1 MMEERKLRMPPPH
14 LQGPLLVKENTF
26 FGKKWQHRFI
36 MVLPNKFQICE
47 NEDECDKRNIMREYN
62 INELDAFETM
72 IPGSSK
78 KYVFKLINDDIE
90 EYYACENAED
100 LRSWTKNLD
109 ILISYWKRKMK
120 MVEEEKNNNYDAPQE
135 DNLMQISESLPRSS
149 NSLSNTFQTVVTLI
163 TKEYKVKVTLLKTAV
178 YHDLFT
184 EINKE
189 AKCPNCNTCQIRER
203 EARLVVVNPHGQVTF
218 VKKDEELYKYFK
230 AKCQFF
236 LMEQKKMLLVVFFE
250 DEKLLGIPVDYNITT
265 NKILQLPSVT
275 KKNKLLGQVSVGLF
289 YTKEGNESLC
299 APEETPLCFFYDES
313 GRPQPNPGKLTI
325 KDKTLRRETV
335 RPDESLKR
343 QVEAAKLRAKVKDN
357 DFIRNQIALD
367 LQNRENGKTVSGYP
381 PETGGLGKR
390 SLSFN
395 VVCDMVHPVEALKIE
410 RKELAVRS
418 IKLSSGQIIQV
429 TADDDE
435 YHDNTPVYSSSLP
448 EPSIY
453 DPERKLRSRSS
464 VLTNRHERVSNRESV
479 VFDTSDMDPMTCMPI
494 INSDFNILK
503 RIDGLSLDKNEAE
516 ETMAAKTQDEKSPE
530 DQVTLAGKKDESVE
544 DREAPTDLSYG
555 DFPTKENINVKG
567 YASEEEIN
575 YPDDEKID
583 TGCVDHIEDDSLV
596 SKNPENECSSDKI
609 DILVHPADDIVKEEP
624 DKRSPSQSQI
634 DQNLKENTR
643 HVKKIKPEEVCK
655 MCAKI
660 SVEDRP
666 IFVKSKH
673 TMKWVVD
680 NAQKDVRAQY
690 ICLIDTHL
698 RHQDGCWQA
707 VDDSCLSNDLEDSL
721 DKGTTKFNIGN
732 SIFCTWVP
740 TERGKPPKWI
750 VRKVL
755 RNDPIVKQKEPV
767 QEPIES
773 KSSEVEPDPVAIIEE
788 SMLDDSSCEKDFDGL
803 ERPAPVS
810 TVVILPSVEKMK
822 QKVSEMKV
830 DVKKKAKDFVDTVS
844 QLDFSMEKE
853 TEKGE
858 GDITSNEIIQVRL
871 LYIQPLKESIERICS
886 LFDHAPLTQRH
897 MIGDDF
903 QSPDMGRLIRGEFC
917 TIIANFLRVGLTQ
930 KNVISKL
937 FRRSAQVSM
946 WSLVKEFSISFK
958 RIEFVSII
966 NHIESSRF
974 LYHDDMCFRFF
985 FCELLNRS
993 TEDGSEKLI
1002 VTWFKLF
1009 PLASQ
1014 KAAKFYLENSFWR
1027 MEYNMV
1033 FNSLLEE
1040 IILSLKRFQGCS
1052 FNLHIDFEHRIFQ
1065 NNQEERRNVLA
1076 QQMTEEDTVCMME

>member
-381 PETGGLGKR
+381 PETGG
-390 SLSFN
+390 
-395 VVCDMVHPVEALKIE
+395 
-410 RKELAVRS
+410 
-418 IKLSSGQIIQV
+418 
-429 TADDDE
+429 
-435 YHDNTPVYSSSLP
+435 
-448 EPSIY
+448 
-453 DPERKLRSRSS
+453 
-464 VLTNRHERVSNRESV
+464 
-479 VFDTSDMDPMTCMPI
+479 
-494 INSDFNILK
+494 
-503 RIDGLSLDKNEAE
+503 LDKNEAE

>member
-1 MMEERKLRMPPPH
+1 M
-14 LQGPLLVKENTF
+14 
-26 FGKKWQHRFI
+26 
-36 MVLPNKFQICE
+36 
-47 NEDECDKRNIMREYN
+47 
-62 INELDAFETM
+62 
-72 IPGSSK
+72 
-78 KYVFKLINDDIE
+78 
-90 EYYACENAED
+90 
-100 LRSWTKNLD
+100 
-109 ILISYWKRKMK
+109 
-120 MVEEEKNNNYDAPQE
+120 
-135 DNLMQISESLPRSS
+135 
-149 NSLSNTFQTVVTLI
+149 
-163 TKEYKVKVTLLKTAV
+163 
-178 YHDLFT
+178 
-184 EINKE
+184 
-189 AKCPNCNTCQIRER
+189 
-203 EARLVVVNPHGQVTF
+203 
-218 VKKDEELYKYFK
+218 
-230 AKCQFF
+230 
-236 LMEQKKMLLVVFFE
+236 
-250 DEKLLGIPVDYNITT
+250 
-265 NKILQLPSVT
+265 
-275 KKNKLLGQVSVGLF
+275 
-289 YTKEGNESLC
+289 
-299 APEETPLCFFYDES
+299 
-313 GRPQPNPGKLTI
+313 
-325 KDKTLRRETV
+325 
-335 RPDESLKR
+335 
-343 QVEAAKLRAKVKDN
+343 KDN
-357 DFIRNQIALD
+357 DFIRNQIAQD

-381 PETGGLGKR
+381 PETGRLGKR
-390 SLSFN
+390 SLSLN

-410 RKELAVRS
+410 RRELAVRS

-429 TADDDE
+429 TADDDD

-453 DPERKLRSRSS
+453 DPERKLGSRSS
-464 VLTNRHERVSNRESV
+464 VLTNRHERVSNQESV

-503 RIDGLSLDKNEAE
+503 HIDGLSLDKNETD
-516 ETMAAKTQDEKSPE
+516 ETMTTETREEESPE
-530 DQVTLAGKKDESVE
+530 DQVTLAGKENESVE
-544 DREAPTDLSYG
+544 DREAPTNLSY
-555 DFPTKENINVKG
+555 DNFATTESINVEG
-567 YASEEEIN
+567 NASEEEIN
-575 YPDDEKID
+575 TPDDEKID
-583 TGCVDHIEDDSLV
+583 TVHVDHIEDDSLV
-596 SKNPENECSSDKI
+596 PKNSENACSSDEI
-609 DILVHPADDIVKEEP
+609 NIVVSHHVDDIVKEEP
-624 DKRSPSQSQI
+624 SESVPSQSQSN
-634 DQNLKENTR
+634 QNLKETTR

-666 IFVKSKH
+666 ILVKSKH

-680 NAQKDVRAQY
+680 NARRDVRARY

-698 RHQDGCWQA
+698 RHQDGWWQA

-721 DKGTTKFNIGN
+721 EKGTTKFNIGN

-750 VRKVL
+750 VRKVV
-755 RNDPIVKQKEPV
+755 RNDPIVEQKESV

-773 KSSEVEPDPVAIIEE
+773 KISEVEPDPVDIIEE
-788 SMLDDSSCEKDFDGL
+788 PLLDDSSCEKEFDGL

-853 TEKGE
+853 TEKEE

-946 WSLVKEFSISFK
+946 WCLVKEFSISFK

-1014 KAAKFYLENSFWR
+1014 KAAKFYMENSFWR

-1065 NNQEERRNVLA
+1065 NNQEERSNVLTR
-1076 QQMTEEDTVCMME
+1076 QMTEEDTVCMME